1 VGRPKSETRQ
11 LVAVRFTPS
20 DLIEL
25 RREADRRGVSVPQLR
40 RESALKSARASLAGD
55 RRSVLTAAL
64 PPCAAG
70 SNAHADI
77 WSRLQ
82 LNFESHRSRNRCSLS
97 RR

>member
-1 VGRPKSETRQ
+1 
-11 LVAVRFTPS
+11 VRFTPS

-25 RREADRRGVSVPQLR
+25 RREADRRGVSVPQLL
-40 RESALKSARASLAGD
+40 RESALNSARASLAGD

-82 LNFESHRSRNRCSLS
+82 SKFRVASVAESVYSLAAV
-97 RR
+97 RKA